1 MALGAT
7 PADIFRGVLRRGL
20 GLAALGVTL
29 GLGATLGLTHF
40 MQSLLFETSPYDPAV
55 YALVAALL
63 IGVSAL
69 AAWLPAR
76 RATRINP
83 VEALRAE

>member
-1 MALGAT
+1 
-7 PADIFRGVLRRGL
+7 
-20 GLAALGVTL
+20 
-29 GLGATLGLTHF
+29 
-40 MQSLLFETSPYDPAV
+40 LFETSPYDPAV

-76 RATRINP
+76 RATKINP